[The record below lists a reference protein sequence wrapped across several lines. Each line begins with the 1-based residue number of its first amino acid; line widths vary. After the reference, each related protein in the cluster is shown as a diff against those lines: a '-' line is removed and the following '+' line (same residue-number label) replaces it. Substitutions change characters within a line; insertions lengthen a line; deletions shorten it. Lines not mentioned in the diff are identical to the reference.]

1 MINRISA
8 NNLSIVKPII
18 CEMDADSKRKF
29 QLAIGFTVF
38 ILAVAVSYFSVTEV
52 ENPQRDIYLVID
64 ISGSMADQS
73 KITFAKNAATEFVNA
88 FQLDQSS
95 GYRIGLIAFE
105 AQVHTLSNLTNDPT
119 GLKDAIS
126 KLQPGGDTAM
136 GDAIT
141 TANNLFSQETGSDS
155 AKTVLLLTDGISNR
169 GMHPITA
176 AQNAKASGLTIFT
189 VGYGNDADVST
200 LNQVATM
207 TGGKF
212 YKALSGQDLVSTFA
226 NIADVMISPVAH
238 YGSRTLILV
247 AIPILLFIPV
257 IERGVATMIQKAEE
271 TFLDKR
277 GTPRPTC
284 PNCGT
289 LNRKTSKFCQK
300 CGNSLK
306 GRI

>member
-1 MINRISA
+1 
-8 NNLSIVKPII
+8 
-18 CEMDADSKRKF
+18 MDPDSKRKL
-29 QLAIGFTVF
+29 QLTIGFTVF
-38 ILAVAVSYFSVTEV
+38 VLAVAVSYFSVTEV

-73 KITFAKNAATEFVNA
+73 KIIFAKNAATEFVNA

-95 GYRIGLIAFE
+95 DYRIGLIAFE
-105 AQVHTLSNLTNDPT
+105 AEVHTLSKLTDDPS

-126 KLQPGGDTAM
+126 GLQPGGDTAM
-136 GDAIT
+136 GDAIR
-141 TANNLFSQETGSDS
+141 TANTLLSQETGPDVS
-155 AKTVLLLTDGISNR
+155 KTVLLLTDGISNR

-176 AQNAKASGLTIFT
+176 AQNAKSSGLTIFT
-189 VGYGNDADVST
+189 VAYGNDADTST

-289 LNRKTSKFCQK
+289 INRIASKFCSK
-300 CGNSLK
+300 CGSSLK
-306 GRI
+306 GRT

>member
-1 MINRISA
+1 M
-8 NNLSIVKPII
+8 KPII
-18 CEMDADSKRKF
+18 DGMDTDSKRRL
-29 QLAIGFTVF
+29 QLGIGFAVF
-38 ILAVAVSYFSVTEV
+38 VLAVAVSYFSVTEV
-52 ENPQRDIYLVID
+52 ENSQRDIYLVID
-64 ISGSMADQS
+64 VSGSMADQS

-95 GYRIGLIAFE
+95 GYRIGLISFE
-105 AQVHTLSNLTNDPT
+105 ARVNTLANLTDDPS

-126 KLQPGGDTAM
+126 RLRAEGDTAM

-141 TANNLFSQETGSDS
+141 TANNLLLQEASSDVT
-155 AKTVLLLTDGISNR
+155 KTVLLLTDGISNT
-169 GMHPITA
+169 GMSPITA
-176 AQNAKASGLTIFT
+176 AQNAKGSGLTIFT
-189 VGYGNDADVST
+189 VAYGNDADTST

-212 YKALSGQDLVSTFA
+212 YKALSGQDLVTTFG

-257 IERGVATMIQKAEE
+257 IERGVSTIIQKAEA
-271 TFLDKR
+271 TILDKKP
-277 GTPRPTC
+277 TPRPTC
-284 PNCGT
+284 PKCNSI
-289 LNRKTSKFCQK
+289 NRIASKFCSK
-300 CGNSLK
+300 CGNPMK